1 MAANVSSED
10 ERERRVILVGNYFL
24 ENPNASTRSAAKYFS
39 DNFFKISN
47 YTIHDYL
54 QRYKR
59 MIETKDEES
68 VKKITEMMDDNKPD
82 TVADEKIKERVLYN
96 TKLFLD
102 NNMTVDDIANST
114 GVSFWTVYRD
124 LKQRLA
130 FIDEKLYMQVN
141 DIMHERSFENINRK

>member
-59 MIETKDEES
+59 MIEIKDEES

-96 TKLFLD
+96 AKLFLD

-130 FIDEKLYMQVN
+130 FIDEKLYMHYKYLHV
-141 DIMHERSFENINRK
+141 IS